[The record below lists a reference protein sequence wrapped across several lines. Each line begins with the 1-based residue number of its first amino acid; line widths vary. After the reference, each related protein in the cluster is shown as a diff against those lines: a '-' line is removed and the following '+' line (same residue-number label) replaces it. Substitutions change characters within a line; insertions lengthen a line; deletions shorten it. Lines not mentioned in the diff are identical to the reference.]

1 MAGFYWRYSY
11 NMSEFFEKLCKPYF
25 SQIPSLNLIFFHY
38 FQPYIMVL
46 RAKMHG
52 IGRHSLSEIAQ
63 FSFKDLDAL
72 SILLGD
78 KHFFSGD
85 IPATIG
91 NSNFWFMISP
101 LKHG

>member
-1 MAGFYWRYSY
+1 
-11 NMSEFFEKLCKPYF
+11 
-25 SQIPSLNLIFFHY
+25 
-38 FQPYIMVL
+38 
-46 RAKMHG
+46 MHG